1 MAYDFKTLK
10 ENTKGAE
17 EWLKKE
23 YMTLRTGVASPAI
36 LDGVQVE
43 SYGTRLP
50 LNQVANIGIEDA
62 RVIRITPWDKSQTK
76 EIEKAITI
84 ANLGISVGS
93 DDKGVR
99 IFFPE
104 LTGERRELL
113 MKTAKAKLED
123 ARVNLRG
130 FRDDVWGDIQAKE
143 KDGEITEDEKFRAK
157 NDMQKIIDDSNAALE
172 VLLVKKEKEINS

>member
-1 MAYDFKTLK
+1 MTYDFKELK
-10 ENTKGAE
+10 EKVKGAE

-23 YMTLRTGVASPAI
+23 YTTLRTGIASPAI

-50 LNQVANIGIEDA
+50 INQVANIGIEDA

-76 EIEKAITI
+76 EIEKAITV
-84 ANLGISVGS
+84 ANLGVSVGS
-93 DDKGVR
+93 DEKGVR
-99 IFFPE
+99 VFFPE

-113 MKTAKAKLED
+113 IKTAKAKLED

-130 FRDDVWGDIQAKE
+130 FRDDVWGDIQQKE
-143 KDGEITEDEKFRAK
+143 KDGDMTEDEKFRGK

-172 VLLVKKEKEINS
+172 TLFAKKEKEINS